1 MKDHITRSS
10 EVLKIK
16 KEIIPI
22 LERYGI
28 KKAGLFGSVVRGELK
43 EDSDLDI
50 LVQIEGEVS
59 LLDFVGLKLDLE
71 DRLGRKVDLVE
82 YSTIKPL
89 LRESILKKQVA
100 IL

>member
-1 MKDHITRSS
+1 MEEHEKGSS

-28 KKAGLFGSVVRGELK
+28 KKAGLFGSVVRGELR

-50 LVQIEGEVS
+50 LVQIEGETS

-82 YSTIKPL
+82 YSTIKSL
-89 LRESILKKQVA
+89 LRESILKEQVA